1 MKMTCNAIFAN
12 ESIISEGCSKT
23 ADDIC
28 NKPLPDGLEEGD
40 RPLEVA
46 LRRVVVLA
54 RAPLPERHA
63 EPVPQPRLLLPLA
76 RLLGNRQPAL
86 KVLHRP
92 AEVAPPVLQPA
103 KVLVGL

>member
-1 MKMTCNAIFAN
+1 MTCNAIFAY
-12 ESIISEGCSKT
+12 ESIIFVACLQSCRYQWDK
-23 ADDIC
+23 C
-28 NKPLPDGLEEGD
+28 LPDGLEEGD
-40 RPLEVA
+40 CPLEVA

-76 RLLGNRQPAL
+76 RLLGDRQPAL

-92 AEVAPPVLQPA
+92 AKVAPPVLQPA
-103 KVLVGL
+103 EVLVGL